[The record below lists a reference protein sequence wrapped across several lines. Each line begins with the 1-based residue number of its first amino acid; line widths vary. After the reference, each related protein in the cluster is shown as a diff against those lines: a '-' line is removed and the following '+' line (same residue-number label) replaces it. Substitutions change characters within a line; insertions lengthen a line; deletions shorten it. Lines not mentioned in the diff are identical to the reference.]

1 MRYHYDTVGMR
12 LVGLFD
18 RNIFAQYET
27 FVREVNSDLVRHA
40 GVVVEGP
47 AAARAVNELA
57 EGVVLIGS

>member
-47 AAARAVNELA
+47 AAARR
-57 EGVVLIGS
+57 